1 MSQLIMHV
9 YITRIILD
17 LSLSVDYVLHT
28 VQYMNAV
35 HQIFIDINI
44 FTEPEFND

>member
-1 MSQLIMHV
+1 MSQHIMHV

-17 LSLSVDYVLHT
+17 LLLSVDYVLHT
-28 VQYMNAV
+28 MQYMIAV

-44 FTEPEFND
+44 FTEPECND